1 MGKIK
6 FGRTREEFLESAR
19 WAQCAAY
26 LGLDTKRV
34 QYTAVREDGDSYS
47 GIFFRT
53 FYALDDGTVVKR
65 LTSKGFAQATA
76 QETAEVLAL
85 RPS

>member
-6 FGRTREEFLESAR
+6 FDRTREQFLEEVR

-34 QYTAVREDGDSYS
+34 QYTAFREDGDSYS
-47 GIFFRT
+47 GIFSRT

-65 LTSKGFAQATA
+65 LTSKGFALATE

-85 RPS
+85 RPA

>member
-1 MGKIK
+1 MTMTLGS
-6 FGRTREEFLESAR
+6 TREQFLEEVR

-26 LGLDTKRV
+26 LGLDVERV
-34 QYTAVREDGDSYS
+34 QFTAYRDDKEFV
-47 GIFFRT
+47 RT
-53 FYALDDGTVVKR
+53 FYALDDGTVIKR
-65 LTSKGFAQATA
+65 LTSKGFAPATA